1 MITLKIFLILFILG
15 FISLILLV
23 MGETYALNNTNP
35 RFTKW
40 WRKHLIGTED
50 ELYSRKQNKK

>member
-1 MITLKIFLILFILG
+1 
-15 FISLILLV
+15 
-23 MGETYALNNTNP
+23 MGETYALNDTYP

-40 WRKHLIGTED
+40 WRKYLIGTED

>member
-15 FISLILLV
+15 FGSLILLV
-23 MGETYALNNTNP
+23 MGETYALNDTNP

>member
-15 FISLILLV
+15 FTFLILLV

>member
-23 MGETYALNNTNP
+23 MGETYALNNTYP

>member
-23 MGETYALNNTNP
+23 MGETYALNDTNP

>member
-1 MITLKIFLILFILG
+1 MITLKIFLTLFILG

-23 MGETYALNNTNP
+23 MGETYALNDTNP

-50 ELYSRKQNKK
+50 ELYSHKQNKK

>member
-15 FISLILLV
+15 FTFLILLV

-35 RFTKW
+35 RFTRW

>member
-35 RFTKW
+35 RFTRW

>member
-1 MITLKIFLILFILG
+1 MIMLKISLILFILG

-23 MGETYALNNTNP
+23 MGETYALNNTYP

>member
-1 MITLKIFLILFILG
+1 
-15 FISLILLV
+15 

-40 WRKHLIGTED
+40 WRKHWIGTED

>member
-1 MITLKIFLILFILG
+1 MIMLKIFLILFILG
-15 FISLILLV
+15 FVSLILLV
-23 MGETYALNNTNP
+23 MGETYALNDTYP

-50 ELYSRKQNKK
+50 KLYSRKQNKK